1 MVGWLLASGLF
12 SLWNICSFHPL
23 LHLVSLHDMCGEEI
37 QQAPRFNI
45 LPFKL

>member
-23 LHLVSLHDMCGEEI
+23 LHSVTLLAVSGDEG
-37 QQAPRFNI
+37 
-45 LPFKL
+45 